1 LIDDMFVFDAVV
13 HAFDAT
19 AANVC
24 SDYGIHVLESIY
36 QGQCAAVPDHL
47 HAFALSRARF
57 FQRMTAGELGSA
69 LFHESQTDAAIFH
82 AIPAW
87 GILKDLSPL
96 SIGKELRDLFP
107 ARVFLYGAVS
117 PVEGDRALDE
127 LDRQIDEIGILGVKL
142 YPVDIIDGKLRTVSL
157 ADEKHVYP
165 IIERCRAAGVRTI
178 AIHKALPIGTA
189 PTSVFH
195 PGDVDHAAADFPDMT
210 FEIVHGGY
218 AWTDETA
225 FQVGRFPNVVVNLE
239 STIALLL
246 RRPYAFAHIIG
257 KLLEAGGP
265 TKILWGTGAIP
276 HPRPLIE
283 AFSRFQMPAELSEQ
297 YGYRPLTRE
306 DKRLIFGNNAAAL
319 HRVRLPTARPCDDD
333 TLRDPWQLVPTPHTL
348 DPLALRAE
356 RVGMPSKEPPADR
369 VA

>member
-1 LIDDMFVFDAVV
+1 MFVFDAVV

-19 AANVC
+19 SANVC

-36 QGQCAAVPDHL
+36 QGQRAALPDRL
-47 HAFALSRARF
+47 QSYSLSRARF
-57 FQRMTAGELGSA
+57 FQRMTAEELGSA

-96 SIGKELRDLFP
+96 SVGKELRDMFP
-107 ARVFLYGAVS
+107 DRVFLYGAVS
-117 PVEGDRALDE
+117 PVEGARALAE
-127 LDRQIDEIGILGVKL
+127 LDRQIAEIGILGVKL
-142 YPVDIIDGKLRTVSL
+142 YPVDIIDGNLRAVSL
-157 ADEKHVYP
+157 ADETHVYP
-165 IIERCRAAGVRTI
+165 VIERCRAAGVRTI

-189 PTSVFH
+189 PTSVFD

-225 FQVGRFPNVVVNLE
+225 FQLARFPNVIVNLE

-257 KLLEAGGP
+257 KLIDAGGP
-265 TKILWGTGAIP
+265 RKILWGTGAIP

-283 AFSRFQMPAELSEQ
+283 AFAHFQMPEELTEQ
-297 YGYRPLTRE
+297 YGYRPLTTE
-306 DKRLIFGNNAAAL
+306 DKRLIFGENAATL
-319 HRVRLPTARPCDDD
+319 HGLGARTTSVDGDGV
-333 TLRDPWQLVPTPHTL
+333 LREPWGLVPTPQAP
-348 DPLALRAE
+348 DPLARRAE
-356 RVGMPSKEPPADR
+356 QLGRPSTATI
-369 VA
+369 